1 MDQNNQSLR
10 KHPHDRIFFETI
22 EKIVNENNE
31 VKWINLKEYKFIN
44 NTNINK
50 MFCDNVHF
58 TTAGNIAVA
67 KIINKYLD

>member
-31 VKWINLKEYKFIN
+31 TILYTLEIKKGEECPICKKTI
-44 NTNINK
+44 
-50 MFCDNVHF
+50 D
-58 TTAGNIAVA
+58 
-67 KIINKYLD
+67 